1 MNPLLRAK
9 TVSLLRAAIA
19 VAFCAL
25 VILPRVESDEGPKY
39 TVLAMEYFGA
49 IDRPIY
55 PVVISDSRDGAEWY
69 RDVLR
74 EKNEWDKGHLIYLP
88 VVSSPL
94 VVRLIAIVETKTD
107 GAQEELNRQKPYN
120 RVSMTIV
127 TPQGR
132 KTFFFPVEPAMPL
145 LHQLESLCKDYTPLR
160 LHLLGFQEQV
170 IPWGDMSAPRPE
182 PLAAGEKEPLVEV
195 RGPTV
200 VAFLGPVKQ
209 DELEKN
215 PDTNEALVDF
225 QLCANHVHNRL
236 MEAGIEFHILYGHS
250 FRLRVG
256 QRLTTFRSA
265 KGVGYYLVEPSKK
278 PRIDYG
284 VMTDLDLLKV
294 AKKYFGISAQ

>member
-49 IDRPIY
+49 IDHPIY
-55 PVVISDSRDGAEWY
+55 PVVISDSHDGAEWY
-69 RDVLR
+69 RDALR
-74 EKNEWDKGHLIYLP
+74 EKNEWDKGHLIYLH
-88 VVSSPL
+88 VVSTPL
-94 VVRLIAIVETKTD
+94 LGRLIATVESNKD
-107 GAQEELNRQKPYN
+107 GAQEEPNRQNPYN
-120 RVSMTIV
+120 GVSMTIV

-200 VAFLGPVKQ
+200 VAFFGPVKQ

-250 FRLRVG
+250 FQLRVG

-284 VMTDLDLLKV
+284 VMTDLDLLKE